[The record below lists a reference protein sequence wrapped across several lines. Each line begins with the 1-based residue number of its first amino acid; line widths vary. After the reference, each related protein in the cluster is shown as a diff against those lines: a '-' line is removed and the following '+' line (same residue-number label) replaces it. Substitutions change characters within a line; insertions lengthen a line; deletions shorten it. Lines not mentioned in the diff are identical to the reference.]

1 MPLKPLSRCG
11 LRYIR
16 GAMKEERKM
25 TKQEPILFLDDHR
38 GQYIPRDF
46 AVEIKREAV
55 SGVTAEQ
62 WAILEHGP
70 DGGLDSKDGINE
82 HYWDVWADVCDR
94 ATIKDG
100 DVTYTIYQDGACWL
114 IPDGFDDPEFFGV

>member
-1 MPLKPLSRCG
+1 
-11 LRYIR
+11 
-16 GAMKEERKM
+16 MKEERKM